1 MIKRAVVLSSGG
13 LDSTVCVAEAV
24 EKHRKENVSTV
35 SVIYGQKHI
44 RELFCAKDVASYYN
58 VKHYELD
65 LSTIFKHYNNPLLMN
80 SNRVVEK
87 GSYLDQQRNSKD
99 GIVSTYIPFRNG
111 TMLSAVASFAMSIY
125 PDDEIEVYL
134 GNHADDA
141 VGNAYPDC
149 SLQFI
154 EFMAGAI
161 YIGTG
166 NRVSLK
172 SPFVQM
178 KKADIVKR
186 GLELNVPFDKT
197 WSCYEGGLVPCGKCG
212 TCIDRAEA
220 FKVNGIEDPL
230 LESLK

>member
-1 MIKRAVVLSSGG
+1 MSKRAVVLSSGG

-24 EKHRKENVSTV
+24 EKYGKENVSTV

-44 RELFCAKDVASYYN
+44 KELFCAKDIADYYN

-65 LSTIFKHYNNPLLMN
+65 LSSIFKYSDNPLLMN
-80 SNRVVEK
+80 SNKVVEK
-87 GSYLDQQRNSKD
+87 GSYSEQQKNAKD
-99 GIVSTYIPFRNG
+99 GIVSTYVPFRNG
-111 TMLSAVASFAMSIY
+111 TMLSAVSSFAMSIY

-141 VGNAYPDC
+141 AGNAYPDC

-166 NRVSLK
+166 TRVSLK

-178 KKADIVKR
+178 TKADIVKR
-186 GLELNVPFDKT
+186 GLELNVPFEKT

-220 FKVNGIEDPL
+220 FKANGIEDPL
-230 LESLK
+230 LISLE